1 MLDYLRSLCP
11 EVHCAMGEFDLEN
24 FPDRKTLKIDGFK
37 FGIIHGHQIV
47 PWGDLEALGIVARQM
62 DVDILVTGLTHEAKV
77 VGG

>member
-1 MLDYLRSLCP
+1 
-11 EVHCAMGEFDLEN
+11 MGEFDLEN

-37 FGIIHGHQIV
+37 FGIIHGHQLV

-77 VGG
+77 VSDSSC